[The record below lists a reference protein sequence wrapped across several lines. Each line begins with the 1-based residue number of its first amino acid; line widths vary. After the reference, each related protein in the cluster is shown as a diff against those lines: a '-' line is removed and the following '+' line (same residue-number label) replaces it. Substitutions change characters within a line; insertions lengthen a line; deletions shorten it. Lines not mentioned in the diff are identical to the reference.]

1 MVPMA
6 SEGDPP
12 EKEVMKIRAKILVSG
27 IVQGVGFRPFIYQLA
42 HNLHLHGYVANTS
55 KGVDIEVEGSRSH
68 IEDFI
73 SKIRS
78 QKPPLAQITEINV
91 SYLPLNSYKS
101 FTIKKSTKEQ
111 LRTALVSP
119 DVSICQ
125 DCLKELFSPDD
136 RRYRYPFI
144 NCTNCGPR
152 YTIINNIPYD
162 RKYTSMDTFKMCPQ
176 CQAEYEDPLNRRF
189 HAQPNACWDCGPQV
203 NLLDASGKA
212 IICDDPIKKT
222 IKFLHQGSIVAIK
235 GLGGYHLAVDAI
247 NSAAVERLRQR
258 KLREEKPLAIMSH
271 DLETIS
277 QYAIFDAAES
287 ELLSSYRRPIVILK
301 KRMPNKIA
309 PEVAPRNN
317 YFGVMLPY
325 TPLHYLIFEGGF
337 LSLVMTSGN
346 LSEEPIAIENQE
358 ALQRLKDIA
367 DYFLTHNRDIYLRSD
382 DSLTRIINKKPFVL
396 RRSRGYTPQP
406 IILNKDMKQ
415 ILACGA
421 EDKNTICLTKGKNA
435 FVSQHIGDMENLETY
450 KFFEMTI
457 EHLKKL
463 MEIEPEIIAHDL
475 HPDYLSTQYA
485 LKQKG
490 YKLEGIQHH
499 HAHIASCMGENKTE
513 NKVIGL
519 ALDGTG
525 YGLDGHIWGGE
536 VLIADYMNA
545 ERIAHFQYIPMP
557 GGAAAVK
564 EPWRMA
570 ASYLFKTFGS
580 DVYSLDIEF
589 IRRIGE
595 DKLNVMSQIIA
606 KGINS
611 PLASSCG
618 RIFDGIASLIGIRDK
633 NTYSGQAAMELE
645 MAIEHE
651 RSHQAYHIT
660 TTKEHDKTIILIDSL
675 MPQIIKDIK
684 KEISPGIISLKFH
697 NALVD
702 VFTQLCLEIKEQSG
716 LNEVAFGGG
725 VFQNRFLSIR
735 LQKSLE
741 NKGFT
746 VYTHSLVPTND
757 GGISLGQVLIA
768 DRRCA

>member
-1 MVPMA
+1 MA
-6 SEGDPP
+6 SAGDPA
-12 EKEVMKIRAKILVSG
+12 ESYIMKVRAKILVSG

-42 HNLHLHGYVANTS
+42 QSLHLHGYVANTS

-78 QKPPLAQITEINV
+78 QKPPLAQITDINV

-101 FTIKKSTKEQ
+101 FAIKKSAKEE
-111 LRTALVSP
+111 LRTALISP

-125 DCLKELFSPDD
+125 DCLKELFDPDD
-136 RRYRYPFI
+136 RRYKYPFI

-162 RKYTSMDTFKMCPQ
+162 RKYTSMAGFKMCAR

-203 NLLDASGKA
+203 NLSDASGNA
-212 IICDDPIKKT
+212 VSCADAIKKT
-222 IKFLHQGSIVAIK
+222 INLLHQGLIIAIK
-235 GLGGYHLAVDAI
+235 GLGGFHLAVDAT

-277 QYAIFDAAES
+277 QYAIFDADES
-287 ELLSSYRRPIVILK
+287 ELLNSYRRPIVLLK
-301 KRMPNKIA
+301 KRIPNKIA
-309 PEVAPRNN
+309 HEVAPGNN

-325 TPLHYLIFEGGF
+325 APLHYLIFQGGF
-337 LSLVMTSGN
+337 LALVMTSGN

-358 ALQRLKDIA
+358 ALQRLKNIA
-367 DYFLTHNRDIYLRSD
+367 DYFLVHNRDIYLRSD
-382 DSLTRIINKKPFVL
+382 DSVARIMNKKPFLL

-406 IILNKDMKQ
+406 IILNKAMKQ

-435 FVSQHIGDMENLETY
+435 FISQHIGDMENLETY
-450 KFFEMTI
+450 TFFEMTI

-490 YKLEGIQHH
+490 YRLEGIQHH
-499 HAHIASCMGENKTE
+499 HAHIASCMAENKIE
-513 NKVIGL
+513 DKVIGL

-536 VLIADYMNA
+536 VLIADYINA

-570 ASYLFKTFGS
+570 VSYLLKSFGS
-580 DVYSLDIEF
+580 DAFSLDIEF

-595 DKLNVMSQIIA
+595 EKLNVMNQIIT
-606 KGINS
+606 KEINS

-618 RIFDGIASLIGIRDK
+618 RLFDGIASLIGIRDI

-645 MAIEHE
+645 MAIENE
-651 RSHQAYHIT
+651 RSHQAYNIE
-660 TTKEHDKTIILIDSL
+660 KVEKNGIMIIQIESL
-675 MPQIIKDIK
+675 MHQIVNDIK
-684 KEISPGIISLKFH
+684 KKTSLDTISLKFH
-697 NALVD
+697 NALVE
-702 VFTQLCLEIKEQSG
+702 VFTRLCLEIKEQSG
-716 LNEVAFGGG
+716 LNAVAFGGG
-725 VFQNRFLSIR
+725 VFQNRFLSLR
-735 LQKSLE
+735 LQRSLE
-741 NKGFT
+741 SKGFA

>member
-1 MVPMA
+1 MVPMD
-6 SEGDPP
+6 SGGDPA
-12 EKEVMKIRAKILVSG
+12 ESYIMKVRAKILVAG

-42 HNLHLHGYVANTS
+42 HSLHLNGYVANTS

-78 QKPPLAQITEINV
+78 QKPPLAQITDINV

-101 FTIKKSTKEQ
+101 FSIKKSAKGE
-111 LRTALVSP
+111 LRTALISP
-119 DVSICQ
+119 DVSICK
-125 DCLKELFSPDD
+125 DCLKELFDPDD
-136 RRYRYPFI
+136 RRYKYPFI

-162 RKYTSMDTFKMCPQ
+162 RKYTSMAGFKMCAR

-189 HAQPNACWDCGPQV
+189 HAQPNACWDCGPRV
-203 NLLDASGKA
+203 NLLDASGNA
-212 IICDDPIKKT
+212 VSCDDAIKKT
-222 IKFLHQGSIVAIK
+222 INLLHQGLIIAIK
-235 GLGGYHLAVDAI
+235 GLGGFHLAVDAT

-271 DLETIS
+271 DLEAIAR
-277 QYAIFDAAES
+277 YAIFDADES
-287 ELLSSYRRPIVILK
+287 ELLNSYRRPIVLLK
-301 KRMPNKIA
+301 KRIPNKIA
-309 PEVAPRNN
+309 PEVAPGNN

-325 TPLHYLIFEGGF
+325 APLHYLIFQGDF
-337 LSLVMTSGN
+337 LALVMTSGN
-346 LSEEPIAIENQE
+346 LSEEPIAIENHE

-367 DYFLTHNRDIYLRSD
+367 DYFLVHNRDIYLRSD
-382 DSLTRIINKKPFVL
+382 DSVARIMNKRPFLL

-406 IILNKDMKQ
+406 IILNKAMKQ

-435 FVSQHIGDMENLETY
+435 FISQHIGDMENLETY
-450 KFFEMTI
+450 TFFGMTI

-490 YKLEGIQHH
+490 YRLEGIQHH
-499 HAHIASCMGENKTE
+499 HAHIASCMAENKIE

-545 ERIAHFQYIPMP
+545 ERIAHFQYTPMP

-570 ASYLFKTFGS
+570 ASYLLKSFGS
-580 DVYSLDIEF
+580 DAFSLDIEF

-595 DKLNVMSQIIA
+595 EKLNIMNQIIT

-618 RIFDGIASLIGIRDK
+618 RLFDGIASLIGIRDI

-645 MAIEHE
+645 MAIENE
-651 RSHQAYHIT
+651 RSLQAYDT
-660 TTKEHDKTIILIDSL
+660 EKVEENGMMIIQIESL
-675 MPQIIKDIK
+675 MHQIVNDIK
-684 KEISPGIISLKFH
+684 KKTSPGTISLKFH
-697 NALVD
+697 NALVE
-702 VFTQLCLEIKEQSG
+702 VFTRLCLEIKEQSG
-716 LNEVAFGGG
+716 LNAVAFGGG
-725 VFQNRFLSIR
+725 VFQNRFLSLR

-741 NKGFT
+741 SKGFT